1 MLSLQSFYF
10 FVTIIFAILLICIS
24 GYFLYYNSYTKTYA
38 MIVDSNCKI
47 ESNFKYYCNI
57 SFVYY
62 ANNQKYLGK
71 TSLYNEFIPF
81 RKFDEFPIYYDNNDP
96 YVFKLNNRHII
107 WPLFPLF
114 AGIALLIGAA
124 FTKIL

>member
-1 MLSLQSFYF
+1 MLTPEQLQISKIIESFKTDTLLHT
-10 FVTIIFAILLICIS
+10 VSIIS
-24 GYFLYYNSYTKTYA
+24 K
-38 MIVDSNCKI
+38 
-47 ESNFKYYCNI
+47 SNFKYYCNI